1 MSARRGLIGLG
12 VGIAAAGAATA
23 AGLATDRVLRSRRAE
38 TEPPPA
44 AGVVGVV
51 DDGTDHGIAVIAE
64 DGVPL
69 HVEIEEPAHPE
80 TPLLTVIFTH
90 GYAHNL
96 DVWSRQ
102 RQTVLDA
109 GCRVVLWD
117 LRGHGRSEEGTDSSY
132 SIEQLGRDLATVIE
146 GAVPEGPIVLVG
158 HSMGGMAMMAF
169 AEQHPDLLRDRVVG
183 VAFISTSAGGLSE
196 VNYGLG
202 KQLGA
207 IVHRLGPSAVTRV
220 GSRQDVFDNVRGLG
234 KPVESV
240 LVHRYSFGKRVPSE
254 LVRQVA
260 EMIFATRLH
269 VIGTFLPTLMAHD
282 RHDALAAFTGIETL
296 VMHGTRDRMTPIA
309 HAEQLAHAIPGAE
322 LVVVK
327 HAGHVL
333 PLEEADLVDDELLGL
348 IARARRSLEQ
358 QPTEPR

>member
-1 MSARRGLIGLG
+1 MSSRRGLIGLG

-23 AGLATDRVLRSRRAE
+23 AGVATDRVLRSRRTKSAA
-38 TEPPPA
+38 PA
-44 AGVVGVV
+44 AGGEPAV
-51 DDGTDHGIAVIAE
+51 DHGIAVIAD

-69 HVEIEEPAHPE
+69 HVEVDEPEHPE
-80 TPLLTVIFTH
+80 NPLLTVVFTH
-90 GYAHNL
+90 GYAHNH

-102 RQTVLDA
+102 RQVVREA

-117 LRGHGRSEEGTDSSY
+117 LRGHGRSEEGADSSY
-132 SIEQLGRDLATVIE
+132 SIEQLGNDLATVIE
-146 GAVPEGPIVLVG
+146 DAVPDGPVVLVG
-158 HSMGGMAMMAF
+158 HSMGGMAMMAL
-169 AEQHPDLLRDRVVG
+169 AQQHPELVRNQVVG
-183 VAFISTSAGGLSE
+183 AAFISTSAGGLSE

-207 IVHRLGPSAVTRV
+207 VVHRLGPSAVTRV
-220 GSRQDVFDNVRGLG
+220 GSRQEAFDSMRGLG
-234 KPVESV
+234 RPVESA
-240 LVHRYSFGKRVPSE
+240 LVHRYSFGRRVPSE

-260 EMIFATRLH
+260 EMIFSTRLH
-269 VIGTFLPTLMAHD
+269 VIGSFLPTLMTHD

-309 HAEQLAHAIPGAE
+309 HGEQLAHEIPGAE

-333 PLEEADLVDDELLGL
+333 PLEDADLVDDELLAL
-348 IARARRSLEQ
+348 IARARRALDTPQES
-358 QPTEPR
+358 